1 MKLNRLSKTAL
12 CVAVPT
18 AAVTPI
24 VTTSCCDKGGDDR
37 PNVIFILMDDAGY
50 GDFGCYGQ
58 TKTETPNI
66 DALAENGIRFTDMY
80 TAAPVSSPSR
90 CCLITGQNMGNS
102 QIREN
107 VEGNVEDGI
116 WNFDTVDSNPAIEGQ
131 MGLKPGTPTLGTVMQ
146 QAGYA
151 TDPNYIRKIKQLEYK
166 YYKSH

>member
-1 MKLNRLSKTAL
+1 M
-12 CVAVPT
+12 AVPT
-18 AAVTPI
+18 AAVVPF
-24 VTTSCCDKGGDDR
+24 VATSCKAVKADAER

-90 CCLITGQNMGNS
+90 ACLMTGQNMGNS

-107 VEGNVEDGI
+107 VEGRVEDGI
-116 WNFDTVDSNPAIEGQ
+116 WNFDIVEQDPSIEGQ
-131 MGLKPGTPTLGTVMQ
+131 MGLKPGTPTLGTMMKE
-146 QAGYA
+146 AGYA
-151 TDPNYIRKIKQLEYK
+151 TGMVGK
-166 YYKSH
+166 

>member
-1 MKLNRLSKTAL
+1 MKLNKLSKTAL
-12 CVAVPT
+12 CMAVPT
-18 AAVTPI
+18 TAVAPLAFTGCK
-24 VTTSCCDKGGDDR
+24 VADKDAER

-66 DALAENGIRFTDMY
+66 DALAQSGIRFTDMY

-90 CCLITGQNMGNS
+90 ACLITGQNMGNS

-107 VEGNVEDGI
+107 VEGRVEDGI
-116 WNFDTVDSNPAIEGQ
+116 WNFDMVDNDPSIEGQ
-131 MGLKPGTPTLGTVMQ
+131 MGLKPDTPTLGTVMK

-151 TDPNYIRKIKQLEYK
+151 TGMVGKWQNP
-166 YYKSH
+166 

>member
-1 MKLNRLSKTAL
+1 M
-12 CVAVPT
+12 VA
-18 AAVTPI
+18 
-24 VTTSCCDKGGDDR
+24 TSCSNAPKQGEK

-66 DALAENGIRFTDMY
+66 DALANNGIRFTDMY

-90 CCLITGQNMGNS
+90 ACLITGQHMGNS

-107 VEGNVEDGI
+107 VEGRVEDGI
-116 WNFDTVDSNPAIEGQ
+116 WNFDTVDQNPAIEGQ

-151 TDPNYIRKIKQLEYK
+151 TGMVGKWGIGSPVGG
-166 YYKSH
+166 